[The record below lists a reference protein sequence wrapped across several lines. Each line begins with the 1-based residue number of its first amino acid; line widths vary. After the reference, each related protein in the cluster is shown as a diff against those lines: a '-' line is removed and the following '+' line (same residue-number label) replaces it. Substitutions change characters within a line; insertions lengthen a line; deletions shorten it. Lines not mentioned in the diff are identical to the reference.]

1 MNAMW
6 SRIRES
12 RAGIVAT
19 VAVIAAVLLV
29 PFGYTVHVRNETI
42 RLENRVEA
50 GASQVDTVIQ
60 KRLDSLNQLVRTAQE
75 SAQFESDAI
84 NRIIEARDKTASGDM
99 EGANLAINAVAE
111 QYPEMKS
118 VTLFANV
125 QSETSLV
132 ENQLNAARTA
142 NNVDVREYRN
152 YVRQWPHSMVL
163 YWQGY
168 EEKPYQLFQATD
180 GAKDYSPSSVWGDK

>member
-1 MNAMW
+1 MSAMW
-6 SRIRES
+6 SRIKES

-29 PFGYTVHVRNETI
+29 PFGYTVHVRNEAI

-60 KRLDSLNQLVRTAQE
+60 KRLDSLSQLVRTAQE

-84 NRIIEARDKTASGDM
+84 NRIIEARDKTASGDV

-118 VTLFANV
+118 VSLFANV

-163 YWQGY
+163 SWQGY
-168 EEKPYQLFQATD
+168 EEKPYQLFQAAD